1 MALENKVCFGQSELM
16 KAEGNNFIE
25 AETSTNRELNASSS
39 IGAYVLTIVLL
50 VVAAATIVVA
60 TSWLFYLPFGNGIRQ
75 VVLNTFLGML
85 LSLPVLVSLWTV
97 LGGQAWFIRIPLAS
111 LALLV
116 LFGIYA
122 VTNICLGMPA
132 EVLWLFA
139 GVTLLVT
146 TSVQISF
153 WTIRVWQGVTISAQ
167 GAKSGDKMQ
176 FTIKHLLITT
186 TIFAFLTPLLRWFT
200 TFEGFQDVFSR
211 IPLNVVLGF
220 CGIFIVVLVF
230 LALFS
235 VLIVFLPKLRVWC
248 LGILVLGIA
257 TLPLV
262 VVPSVLFV
270 LSDRFTDQAWMDI
283 AANVVAFS
291 ASNAVTMIVVLS
303 MYYALGFRLRKRVA

>member
-146 TSVQISF
+146 TSC
-153 WTIRVWQGVTISAQ
+153 
-167 GAKSGDKMQ
+167 
-176 FTIKHLLITT
+176 LLYT
-186 TIFAFLTPLLRWFT
+186 
-200 TFEGFQDVFSR
+200 S
-211 IPLNVVLGF
+211 
-220 CGIFIVVLVF
+220 
-230 LALFS
+230 
-235 VLIVFLPKLRVWC
+235 
-248 LGILVLGIA
+248 
-257 TLPLV
+257 
-262 VVPSVLFV
+262 PSPR
-270 LSDRFTDQAWMDI
+270 D
-283 AANVVAFS
+283 
-291 ASNAVTMIVVLS
+291 
-303 MYYALGFRLRKRVA
+303 

>member
-1 MALENKVCFGQSELM
+1 MAFENKGGFGQSELM
-16 KAEGNNFIE
+16 SAEGNDFIE
-25 AETSTNRELNASSS
+25 GETSKERESNTSNPVEP
-39 IGAYVLTIVLL
+39 YVLTIVLF
-50 VVAAATIVVA
+50 VVAVAAIVAA
-60 TSWLFYLPFGNGIRQ
+60 TSWLMNMPFGVGGRQ
-75 VVLNTFLGML
+75 VVLNIFIGML

-97 LGGQAWFIRIPLAS
+97 LGRQAWLIRIPLAS

-116 LFGIYA
+116 LFGVYP
-122 VTNICLGMPA
+122 VTNICLGIPV

-146 TSVQISF
+146 ASVQIPF
-153 WTIRVWQGVTISAQ
+153 WTIRAWQGVTISGQ

-176 FTIKHLLITT
+176 FTIKQLLVTT
-186 TIFAFLTPLLRWFT
+186 TIFAFLAPLLRWFT

>member
-1 MALENKVCFGQSELM
+1 M
-16 KAEGNNFIE
+16 
-25 AETSTNRELNASSS
+25 
-39 IGAYVLTIVLL
+39 
-50 VVAAATIVVA
+50 
-60 TSWLFYLPFGNGIRQ
+60 
-75 VVLNTFLGML
+75 
-85 LSLPVLVSLWTV
+85 

-146 TSVQISF
+146 VSVQIPF
-153 WTIRVWQGVTISAQ
+153 WTIRAWQGVTISGQ
-167 GAKSGDKMQ
+167 EAKSGDKMQ
-176 FTIKHLLITT
+176 FTIKQLLVTT
-186 TIFAFLTPLLRWFT
+186 TIFAFLAPLLRSFT
-200 TFEGFQDVFSR
+200 TFEGFQDVFSI
-211 IPLNVVLGF
+211 IPPNVVLGF

-230 LALFS
+230 LGLFS

-257 TLPLV
+257 ALPFV

-270 LSDRFTDQAWMDI
+270 ISGRFTDQAWMDI

-303 MYYALGFRLRKRVA
+303 MYYALGFRLRKRLA

>member
-1 MALENKVCFGQSELM
+1 MVLENLSRLGQSELM
-16 KAEGNNFIE
+16 RAEGNDFIE
-25 AETSTNRELNASSS
+25 GETSKERESNTSNP
-39 IGAYVLTIVLL
+39 IEAYGLTIVLF
-50 VVAAATIVVA
+50 VVAVAAIVVA
-60 TSWLFYLPFGNGIRQ
+60 TSWLICLPFGNGIRQ
-75 VVLNTFLGML
+75 VVLNIFIGML

-116 LFGIYA
+116 LFGVYA
-122 VTNICLGMPA
+122 VTNICLGMPV

-146 TSVQISF
+146 VSVQIPF
-153 WTIRVWQGVTISAQ
+153 WTIRAWQGVTISGQ

-176 FTIKHLLITT
+176 FTIKQLLVTT
-186 TIFAFLTPLLRWFT
+186 TIFAFLAPLLRWFT
-200 TFEGFQDVFSR
+200 TFEGFQDVFSI
-211 IPLNVVLGF
+211 IPPNVVLGF

-230 LALFS
+230 LGLFS

-257 TLPLV
+257 ALPFV

-270 LSDRFTDQAWMDI
+270 LSERFTDQAWMDI

-303 MYYALGFRLRKRVA
+303 MYYALGFRLRKRLA